1 MNSGAAPVV
10 CDVCGIAPC
19 QTPVFCET
27 SRLAERQREAEQK
40 DREAK
45 REKQADVLINLAQEA
60 EFWHAADHTA
70 FADIRVEKHRETWPL
85 RSRNFKLWLNRQ
97 YYENH
102 RSAPNSDAVQN
113 ALNVLEAKARFDGPE
128 RQVNVRIAG
137 ANGKIYID
145 LGTSDWSAIE
155 IDADGWRIVAE
166 PPVRF
171 RRSKGM
177 LPLPLPKRDGDVKKL
192 RSFLNVRSDEDFA
205 LVVAFLIATLRGR
218 GPFIIL
224 VLTGEHGTA
233 KSTLTRIL

>member
-1 MNSGAAPVV
+1 MNSGEAPVL
-10 CDVCGIAPC
+10 CDICGIAPC

-27 SRLAERQREAEQK
+27 SRLADRQREAKQK
-40 DREAK
+40 DPEAK

-70 FADIRVEKHRETWPL
+70 FADIRVGGCRETWPL
-85 RSRNFKLWLNRQ
+85 RSRNFRLWLNRQ

-137 ANGKIYID
+137 GNGKVYID

-155 IDADGWRIVAE
+155 IDADGWRIVAK

-171 RRSKGM
+171 RRS
-177 LPLPLPKRDGDVKKL
+177 
-192 RSFLNVRSDEDFA
+192 
-205 LVVAFLIATLRGR
+205 
-218 GPFIIL
+218 
-224 VLTGEHGTA
+224 
-233 KSTLTRIL
+233 